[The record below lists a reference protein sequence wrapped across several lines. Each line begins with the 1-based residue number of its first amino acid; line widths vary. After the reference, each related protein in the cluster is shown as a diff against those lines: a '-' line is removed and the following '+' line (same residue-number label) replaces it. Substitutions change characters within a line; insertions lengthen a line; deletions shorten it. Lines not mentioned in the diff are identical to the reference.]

1 MAISFKKYVDITS
14 GVGAG
19 ASVKNRELIGR
30 LFTSSP
36 LLAVDVIAEA
46 TDADS
51 VGKLFGYYS
60 EEYKRALFYFSWI
73 SKLTT
78 RAKKISFARYAP
90 DGAKGGI
97 IGTDVGAVA
106 GDIANYSV
114 VVNKKITINI
124 TSGYSSVSGVLT
136 LDFST
141 ATNLTEVAAIIQTAA
156 RNAFEQNIPQAVGL
170 TVEWDPV
177 GRRFLLT
184 MGVSGVISIK
194 IQGGDEA
201 TLALLGWV
209 TPTYNTGAE
218 PEKPQDAVART
229 TNISN
234 NFGSFVFLDALTIAD
249 VIEIAK
255 WNAAQN
261 VMFQF
266 YVPVSSKYEF
276 TEGGDG
282 YGDYYEILKGYAG
295 TGLTYTLSPD
305 EYHEMMPMIILAATD
320 YNRRN
325 SAQNYMFQQFSVTP
339 TVTDT
344 AFSNTLD
351 SYRLNYYGRTQ
362 TAGQNIDFYQRGLLM
377 GGNTAPVDM
386 NTYANEQ
393 WLKGLME
400 SKVMSLQLSM
410 PAVSANASGRSQ
422 LIAVLQ
428 AGIDPALYNGVISV
442 GKTLNT
448 EKRMFI
454 TEATGD
460 DLAWAQVQ
468 NLGYWLDCWFEEYT
482 TSDGRTEYKA
492 VYLLI
497 YSKDDVIRKVEG
509 THTLI

>member
-106 GDIANYSV
+106 DDIANYNAIT
-114 VVNKKITINI
+114 NKSIRINI
-124 TSGYSSVSGVLT
+124 SSGNQWTSGL
-136 LDFST
+136 LELNFST
-141 ATNLTEVAAIIQTAA
+141 ATSLTDVAKIIETAA
-156 RNAFEQNIPQAVGL
+156 RNNFEQTIPQAVGL
-170 TVEWDPV
+170 TVVWEPV
-177 GRRFLLT
+177 GRRFVMT
-184 MGVSGVISIK
+184 MGLSGVITIE
-194 IQGGDEA
+194 IETGDA
-201 TLALLGWV
+201 VTLALLGW
-209 TPTYNTGAE
+209 TKPTFNSGSD
-218 PEKPQDAVART
+218 PEKPQDAVTRT

-234 NFGSFVFLDALTIAD
+234 NFGSFVFLDALSVSD
-249 VIEIAK
+249 VVDVAK

-266 YVPVSSKYEF
+266 YVPVSSKYAFE
-276 TEGGDG
+276 ESGDG
-282 YGDYYEILKGYAG
+282 YADYYEKLKGYAG

-325 SAQNYMFQQFSVTP
+325 SAQNYMFQQFAVTP

-344 AFSNTLD
+344 TFSNTLD

-400 SKVMSLQLSM
+400 SQLMTLMLSM
-410 PAVSANASGRSQ
+410 PAISANTSGRSQ
-422 LIAVLQ
+422 LIAIIQ
-428 AGIDPALYNGVISV
+428 AGIEKALYNGVISV

-448 EKRMFI
+448 AQRMYI
-454 TEATGD
+454 TEMTGD
-460 DLAWAQVQ
+460 GLAWAQVQ
-468 NLGYWLDCWFEEYT
+468 NLGYWLDCWFEEYA

-509 THTLI
+509 AHTLI

>member
-19 ASVKNRELIGR
+19 AAVKNRELIGR
-30 LFTSSP
+30 LFTSSN

-106 GDIANYSV
+106 DDIANYNAIT
-114 VVNKKITINI
+114 NKSIRINI
-124 TSGYSSVSGVLT
+124 SSGNQWTSGL
-136 LDFST
+136 LELNFST
-141 ATNLTEVAAIIQTAA
+141 ATSLSDVAKIIETAA
-156 RNAFEQNIPQAVGL
+156 RNNFEQTIPQAVGL
-170 TVEWDPV
+170 TVAWEPI
-177 GRRFLLT
+177 GRRFVMT
-184 MGVSGVISIK
+184 MGLSGVITIE
-194 IQGGDEA
+194 IETGDTA
-201 TLALLGWV
+201 TLALLGW
-209 TPTYNTGAE
+209 TKPTFNSGSD
-218 PEKPQDAVART
+218 PEKPQDAVTRT

-234 NFGSFVFLDALTIAD
+234 NFGSFVFLDALSVSD
-249 VIEIAK
+249 VVDVAK

-266 YVPVSSKYEF
+266 YVPVSSKYAFE
-276 TEGGDG
+276 ESGDG
-282 YGDYYEILKGYAG
+282 YADYYEKLKGYAG

-344 AFSNTLD
+344 TFSDTLD

-428 AGIDPALYNGVISV
+428 AGIDPALYNSVISV
-442 GKTLNT
+442 GKTLNA

>member
-1 MAISFKKYVDITS
+1 M
-14 GVGAG
+14 
-19 ASVKNRELIGR
+19 
-30 LFTSSP
+30 
-36 LLAVDVIAEA
+36 
-46 TDADS
+46 
-51 VGKLFGYYS
+51 
-60 EEYKRALFYFSWI
+60 
-73 SKLTT
+73 
-78 RAKKISFARYAP
+78 
-90 DGAKGGI
+90 
-97 IGTDVGAVA
+97 
-106 GDIANYSV
+106 
-114 VVNKKITINI
+114 
-124 TSGYSSVSGVLT
+124 LT

-141 ATNLTEVAAIIQTAA
+141 ATNLTEVATIIQTVA
-156 RNAFEQNIPQAVGL
+156 RNAFEQSIPQAVGL
-170 TVEWDPV
+170 MVEWDSV
-177 GRRFLLT
+177 GRRFLLV
-184 MGVSGVISIK
+184 MGVSGTISIA
-194 IQGGDEA
+194 IRGGDET
-201 TLALLGWV
+201 TLSLLGWA

-229 TNISN
+229 TDISN
-234 NFGSFVFLDALTIAD
+234 NFGSFAFIDALTITN

-266 YVPVSSKYEF
+266 HVPVSAKYEF
-276 TEGGDG
+276 TERRDG
-282 YGDYYEILKGYAG
+282 YGDYYEILKGYDG

-344 AFSNTLD
+344 TFSNTLD

-362 TAGQNIDFYQRGLLM
+362 TAGQNIDFYQRGVLM
-377 GGNTAPVDM
+377 GDSTAPVDM

-400 SKVMSLQLSM
+400 SQLMTLMLSM
-410 PAVSANASGRSQ
+410 SAISANASGRSQ
-422 LIAVLQ
+422 LIAILQ
-428 AGIDPALYNGVISV
+428 AGIEDALYNGVISV

-448 EKRMFI
+448 TQRMYI

-460 DLAWAQVQ
+460 ELAWAQVQ